1 MQSLYGPWEVL
12 FLRMNT
18 GSVILTRNIVSP
30 SGIIRGGN
38 SMIRRRIGILTSG
51 GDCPGLNA
59 AIRGVARAS
68 YEMFDCE
75 IIGIHDGYRGL
86 FENDW
91 QLMRKEQ
98 FSGIL
103 TLGGTILGTNRTPFS
118 KMRVIGEDNV
128 DKVAAM
134 KKTYKDLKLDCLVTL
149 GGNGT
154 HKTANLL
161 SEEGLNVIGLPKTI
175 DNDIYGT
182 DFTFGFHTA
191 LDIATDVID
200 RIHTTAASHGRV
212 MAIEI
217 MGNKAGWLTLY
228 SGVAG
233 GADVIL
239 LPEIPYS
246 IENVAKVV
254 ERRAKNNK
262 GFTIIAVA
270 EGAMTMEE
278 AKLKKKERETK
289 RAATHYSAA
298 ADVAHQLEELVGVE
312 ARAVV
317 PGHIQRGGT
326 PSAYDRVLSTQFG
339 VHAAEL
345 IRDEKYG
352 VSVALKGNQITHN
365 ALKDIAGVPKL
376 VPTDHQMIEIARTMG
391 ISFGNE

>member
-1 MQSLYGPWEVL
+1 MK
-12 FLRMNT
+12 
-18 GSVILTRNIVSP
+18 
-30 SGIIRGGN
+30 
-38 SMIRRRIGILTSG
+38 RRIGILTSG

-59 AIRGVARAS
+59 AIRGVARAA
-68 YEMFDCE
+68 YEMFDAE

-86 FENDW
+86 IDGDYSE
-91 QLMRKEQ
+91 MTRGQ

-103 TLGGTILGTNRTPFS
+103 TLGGTILGTNRTPFRD
-118 KMRVIGEDNV
+118 MRKIGEDNV

-134 KKTYKDLKLDCLVTL
+134 KKTYKELKLDCLITL

-175 DNDIYGT
+175 DNDLYGT

-191 LDIATDVID
+191 NDIATDVID
-200 RIHTTAASHGRV
+200 RIHTTAASPGRV

-239 LPEIPYS
+239 IPEIPYS
-246 IENVAKVV
+246 IEKVAEVV
-254 ERRAKNNK
+254 QRRAENNK

-270 EGAMTMEE
+270 EGAMDKEE
-278 AKLKKKERETK
+278 ARMKKKDRESK
-289 RAATHYSAA
+289 RAAEHFSSSAY
-298 ADVAHQLEELVGVE
+298 VARRLQEEVGVE
-312 ARAVV
+312 ARNVV

-326 PSAYDRVLSTQFG
+326 PSAFDRVLSTEFG

-345 IRDEKYG
+345 IRDGIFG
-352 VSVALKGNQITHN
+352 VSVALKGNDISHN
-365 ALKDIAGVPKL
+365 PLKDVAGIPKPVP
-376 VPTDHQMIEIARTMG
+376 VDHHMVQTARRIG
-391 ISFGNE
+391 ISFGD